1 MSELTRRLE
10 HYRVNY
16 SIPYI
21 PTISTGFDS
30 SPRTLVSDGWPTSMA
45 EMHTFGRRYHYSTI
59 VYVYIQHGAWSMY
72 TAAFVPLD
80 ARSIDRVS
88 VQPPA
93 GRHHRGSG
101 YRLLIS
107 ICVLGVSASRW
118 LQVTRGRRFL

>member
-45 EMHTFGRRYHYSTI
+45 EMHTFGRRYHYSTMPCI
-59 VYVYIQHGAWSMY
+59 RR
-72 TAAFVPLD
+72 PLF
-80 ARSIDRVS
+80 RLMLSQSIACPFS
-88 VQPPA
+88 HPLA
-93 GRHHRGSG
+93 GTTEG
-101 YRLLIS
+101 L
-107 ICVLGVSASRW
+107 
-118 LQVTRGRRFL
+118 VTVC